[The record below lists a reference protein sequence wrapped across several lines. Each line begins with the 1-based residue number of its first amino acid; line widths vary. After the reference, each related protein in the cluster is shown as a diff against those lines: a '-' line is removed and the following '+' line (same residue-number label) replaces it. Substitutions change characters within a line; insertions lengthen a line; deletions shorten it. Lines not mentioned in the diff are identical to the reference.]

1 MRIESDSKIVE
12 MIRQVAD
19 LQGRDIL
26 EVGCGVGRLTAF
38 MSKLPGRLIAI
49 DPDVSSLREAREKLP
64 RVDFRIGSGERLDL
78 PGESFDLVIFA
89 RSLHHHQ
96 NGRAALTEAARVLR
110 TGGHALVVEP
120 VADGELEQVL
130 MILDDETQALRRAQD
145 AVNSCGL
152 ALVHS
157 EIFLGRWVFDDQD
170 DLTQSLF
177 TYYDRGFD
185 QKLADRLV
193 AAVGDKAGN
202 RPIVLLDRMTI
213 QMLKKTTP

>member
-12 MIRQVAD
+12 MIRQVAE
-19 LQGRDIL
+19 LRGRDIL
-26 EVGCGVGRLTAF
+26 EVGCGVGRLTAI

-49 DPDVSSLREAREKLP
+49 DPDVSSLREAGEKLP
-64 RVDFRIGSGERLDL
+64 QVDFRVGSGERLDF

-96 NGRAALTEAARVLR
+96 NGRAALTEASRVLK

-120 VADGELEQVL
+120 DAGGELEQVL

-185 QKLADRLV
+185 QKLADRLM
-193 AAVGDKAGN
+193 AAVGDKAGD
-202 RPIVLLDRMTI
+202 RPIVLLDRMII
-213 QMLKKTTP
+213 QMLKKNAT